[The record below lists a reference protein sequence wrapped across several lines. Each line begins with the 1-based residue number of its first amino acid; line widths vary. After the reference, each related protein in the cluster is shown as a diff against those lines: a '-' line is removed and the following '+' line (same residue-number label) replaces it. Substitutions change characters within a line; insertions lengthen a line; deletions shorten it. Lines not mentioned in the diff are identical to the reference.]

1 VPLVLIGTPIGNLA
15 DLSPRAADV
24 LRAAD
29 VIACEDTR
37 RTRGLLS
44 HVGIAAG
51 RRLRA
56 VHEHNE
62 ATESARIV
70 QEVAGGATVAY
81 VTDAGMPTVSDP
93 GALLVR
99 ACRAAGVPV
108 EVVPGPSAVMAALA
122 LSGFPADRFVFEG
135 FLARKGRS
143 RAEQLGAIAAEP
155 RTVVLFE
162 APGRVAGTLADLAR
176 ACGGDRSVWVGREL
190 TKRFEASFVDDLAGA
205 VSALGE
211 VEPRGEHVIVL
222 AGAAGARAVPSPGA
236 LEAAVA
242 EALGRGLSARDAAA
256 EVAAVHGGSKRAAYE
271 VAVRLREGSRVRRR

>member
-1 VPLVLIGTPIGNLA
+1 
-15 DLSPRAADV
+15 
-24 LRAAD
+24 
-29 VIACEDTR
+29 
-37 RTRGLLS
+37 
-44 HVGIAAG
+44 
-51 RRLRA
+51 LRA

-62 ATESARIV
+62 VAESARIV
-70 QEVAGGATVAY
+70 REAAEGVVVAY

-99 ACRAAGVPV
+99 ACRSAGVAV

-135 FLARKGRS
+135 FLARKGRP
-143 RAEQLGAIAAEP
+143 RAEQLGAIAAET

-176 ACGGDRSVWVGREL
+176 ACGGDRPVWVGREL

-205 VSALGE
+205 AVRVGDA
-211 VEPRGEHVIVL
+211 EPRGEHVIVV
-222 AGAAGARAVPSPGA
+222 AGATDVRTAPSA
-236 LEAAVA
+236 DTLEAAVTD
-242 EALGRGLSARDAAA
+242 ALGRGLSARDAAA

-271 VAVRLREGSRVRRR
+271 VAVRLRQEGVRRR